1 MGIGAICHT
10 INPRLHDE
18 QIVYIANHAGD
29 RLLFA
34 DAAFSDLVARIVP
47 RCPGIARVVLIEG
60 QSFYESLAT
69 FIEGRTEEHTSEL
82 QSLMRT
88 SYAVFCLKKKRK
100 NTKTY

>member
-1 MGIGAICHT
+1 MNGFDHLALWYGIMGIGAICHT

-47 RCPGIARVVLIEG
+47 RCPGTARVVLVEG
-60 QSFYESLAT
+60 QGFYESLAP
-69 FIEGRTEEHTSEL
+69 FIEGRSEERRVGKAGV
-82 QSLMRT
+82 RT
-88 SYAVFCLKKKRK
+88 WR
-100 NTKTY
+100 